1 LIVAG
6 DLKQMASKLFREER
20 MGLDRDMWA
29 ALGEG

>member
-1 LIVAG
+1 MVAG
-6 DLKQMASKLFREER
+6 DLKQMDSKLFLKER